1 MNRPPP
7 SPLNP
12 GLPENISQ
20 RHRPVSEDNAGLLFK
35 TGVVGIVGLALYFGL
50 TAHVEDPLHR
60 YQGLA
65 MLFLA
70 ALPALLWARRQD
82 TSFPIFQTFMITGI
96 NSFALP
102 LLGGHELLNRYPP
115 GSVSAASWG
124 VILFQGCALA
134 SYHFVQGLPRESPW
148 WTTPLFQRSIDRYLR
163 IGLVVTTTYGAIAR
177 FTTIIPTEMIGVSR
191 AVVFGIGILC
201 TFLMSR
207 AWGAGDL
214 SRRDKVL
221 LCFMLGLQVIFL
233 ISSLFLVGAVSIIIL
248 ALLGYISGGKRLPV
262 LALVTIFLSLA
273 VLHNGKSAMRMK
285 YWEGEKPLPTLS
297 QLPDFFAEW
306 VTYGLQRPDSE
317 GGRERRFASLRLI
330 ERTSLLHML
339 TLVVDATPARQP
351 FLDGETYTHIIP
363 QLIPRFFWPDKP
375 IGHVSTQRLAT
386 YYGLQTEEDTLKT
399 TIGFGMLVEAYAN
412 FGYIGMAAL
421 GIIIG
426 ALSKLAG
433 IWSKYSPLVSYPGL
447 LMVLLMA
454 WSFQIE
460 LPLSAWL
467 SSLYQATLA
476 VLGVPFLVKLFFD

>member
-1 MNRPPP
+1 MTRLPP
-7 SPLNP
+7 SPP
-12 GLPENISQ
+12 ISDSLETPS
-20 RHRPVSEDNAGLLFK
+20 RAYRPLSDDNAGLLFK
-35 TGVVGIVGLALYFGL
+35 TGVIGVVGLALYFGL
-50 TAHVEDPLHR
+50 TAQVEDPLHR

-115 GSVSAASWG
+115 SSVSAASWG
-124 VILFQGCALA
+124 VILFQACALI
-134 SYHFVQGLPRESPW
+134 SYHLVQGLPRTSPW

-163 IGLVVTTTYGAIAR
+163 IGMVVTTLYGAISR
-177 FTTIIPTEMIGVSR
+177 FTTIIPVEMVGVSR
-191 AVVFGIGILC
+191 AVVFGVGILC

-207 AWGAGDL
+207 AWGTGDL
-214 SRRDKVL
+214 SLRDKGFF
-221 LCFMLGLQVIFL
+221 CFMLGLQVIFL

-248 ALLGYISGGKRLPV
+248 ALLGYISGGKRLPIV
-262 LALVTIFLSLA
+262 ALVAIFLTLA

-285 YWEGEKPLPTLS
+285 YWEGDKPLPTIF
-297 QLPDFFAEW
+297 QLPEFFAEW
-306 VTYGLQRPDSE
+306 VTSGLQSPDSD

-330 ERTSLLHML
+330 ERTSLLHMM

-363 QLIPRFFWPDKP
+363 QLIPRLFWPDKP

-399 TIGFGMLVEAYAN
+399 TIGFGMLVEAYSN
-412 FGYIGMAAL
+412 FGYIGLAVL
-421 GIIIG
+421 GIVIG
-426 ALSKLAG
+426 TLSKLAG